1 MAHSHVLIFA
11 VIGHNTINIPDMFKV
26 FTIFKPPMQTSVVDP
41 GPSDK
46 GGGGGGEG
54 GGHPDP
60 EIRGRPVLAKMF
72 SCTRASFW
80 SKNGGGAPMDQPL
93 NVFRASSCVL
103 QSPKNV
109 CVGGYDFL
117 SLTILININQC
128 EERISC

>member
-41 GPSDK
+41 DLQIR
-46 GGGGGGEG
+46 GGGGGEG
-54 GGHPDP
+54 GGHPHP
-60 EIRGRPVLAKMF
+60 EIREGPFSQKFF
-72 SCTRASFW
+72 SCTPASFW
-80 SKNGGGAPMDQPL
+80 SKNRGAPMDQPL
-93 NVFRASSCVL
+93 DVFRASSCVL